1 MGLFGLFGG
10 KKEQSE
16 YEGDGCVAIVPPLEP
31 PRVPVDDGE
40 GGLMLVWCD
49 RVFFFFSLF
58 LTHSPL
64 FFETPAPSP
73 FFRASATTR
82 PASSRCRNAPPE
94 SSTAASKAPREG
106 AHSAPRGSASALSL
120 GQNPRTLSLFSGVKK
135 KRRRR
140 PKKPSRRCPP
150 FQPLSSKPA
159 LTGATKS
166 SCLMFA
172 RRSSGTSPA
181 FRDRSLFL
189 SASSPPG

>member
-140 PKKPSRRCPP
+140 PKKIRRHISRPGR
-150 FQPLSSKPA
+150 PA
-159 LTGATKS
+159 KQHRGRAATQRRERPARATREA
-166 SCLMFA
+166 FA
-172 RRSSGTSPA
+172 RRCSRGG
-181 FRDRSLFL
+181 
-189 SASSPPG
+189 AS